1 MKSRGVYETPGGT
14 ILLTA
19 RRAVESICL
28 DRGELHLKVSSKRPK
43 FPACRHAWQ
52 TLLLKA
58 HRMWRQEL
66 QLQKDHRA
74 HTTWQAKLPS
84 IVALGRMLFCDTA

>member
-28 DRGELHLKVSSKRPK
+28 DRGELHLKVSSKRPSS
-43 FPACRHAWQ
+43 
-52 TLLLKA
+52 LLA
-58 HRMWRQEL
+58 
-66 QLQKDHRA
+66 DV
-74 HTTWQAKLPS
+74 P
-84 IVALGRMLFCDTA
+84 GRRCY